1 MLRTAWQRARRTPL
15 HAALAV
21 LATLAT
27 AAVIVVPLAV
37 VRYPPMVDLPAHAA
51 QSATFRHYLDA
62 SWHFQEQFEL
72 RPFEVPY
79 LSFYAV
85 GALAMLVLPPPAAMK
100 VAVAVMLALLP
111 LGLALLLRG
120 MRKSPLLA
128 VCALPLL
135 WNPLVHWGF
144 LNYLGALGLQ
154 AASVGLT
161 LLVLERPT
169 RARQVALCAAL
180 CAVFFSHVFRFPFAV
195 ATVVGT
201 TLLMAPLTRRVW
213 PVVPAL
219 APPLLLFGAWWVMRP
234 PSLQAMPELAFY
246 PDRGG
251 ELVES
256 LVGAFQGNGER
267 RALAFA
273 AAMLALIATLAVV
286 ARWAL
291 RAPPPARRERRWRQ
305 ATTLVALG
313 CAATSLALFFA
324 LPMQV
329 GTWWY
334 IYPREAVAAAFLAL
348 ALLPDLPRAIGVR
361 GAAVA
366 GAVVAALPLTAL
378 VTRSYASFDE
388 ETRGFAS
395 LVQQR
400 RRRRACS
407 TWSSITAAPTDPSR
421 RSRTC
426 RRGCRPSEGAGSATT
441 SSPSVPPRC
450 AIDRAPAARTS
461 SRRPPRRP
469 GKAAPTSSA
478 SRCRDASSIG
488 SWCAASGAATR
499 CSPRTPPSSWWRAP
513 TGGGSIAARPSARPP
528 PTPHADLGAR
538 PAPRGC
544 LPASHARRAA
554 VRRGSSP
561 PGAGHGWSRRAR

>member
-1 MLRTAWQRARRTPL
+1 MARWRVFRTAWQLARRTPL

-120 MRKSPLLA
+120 MKKSPLLA

-135 WNPLVHWGF
+135 WNPLAHWGF

-161 LLVLERPT
+161 LLLLERPA
-169 RARQVALCAAL
+169 RARQAALCLAL

-201 TLLMAPLTRRVW
+201 TLLMAPVTRRVW

-219 APPLLLFGAWWVMRP
+219 TPPLLLFGAWWVMRP
-234 PSLQAMPELAFY
+234 PSLQTMPELAFY

-251 ELVES
+251 KVVES
-256 LVGAFQGNGER
+256 LVGAFQGSGER

-273 AAMLALIATLAVV
+273 AAMLALVAALAVV
-286 ARWAL
+286 ARSAS
-291 RAPPPARRERRWRQ
+291 RAPPPPRREQRWRR

-334 IYPREAVAAAFLAL
+334 IYPREAVATAFLAL
-348 ALLPDLPRAIGVR
+348 ALLPDLPRAIWVR
-361 GAAVA
+361 GAVLA
-366 GAVVAALPLTAL
+366 GAVVAAMPLTAL

-388 ETRGFAS
+388 ETHGFAS
-395 LVQQR
+395 LVQQLPQAPR
-400 RRRRACS
+400 LLYLVFDHSGTNRSISPFTHLPAWVQAERGGWISHHFESFGATPVRYRPRAGRED
-407 TWSSITAAPTDPSR
+407 I
-421 RSRTC
+421 
-426 RRGCRPSEGAGSATT
+426 
-441 SSPSVPPRC
+441 
-450 AIDRAPAARTS
+450 I
-461 SRRPPRRP
+461 
-469 GKAAPTSSA
+469 
-478 SRCRDASSIG
+478 
-488 SWCAASGAATR
+488 
-499 CSPRTPPSSWWRAP
+499 
-513 TGGGSIAARPSARPP
+513 PP
-528 PTPHADLGAR
+528 PTPPTWEGRPDLFRVEVQGRFFDWFLVRSEWRRDDVFAADPAIELVARADRWWLYRRQAERAPPAHAAR
-538 PAPRGC
+538 
-544 LPASHARRAA
+544 
-554 VRRGSSP
+554 
-561 PGAGHGWSRRAR
+561 